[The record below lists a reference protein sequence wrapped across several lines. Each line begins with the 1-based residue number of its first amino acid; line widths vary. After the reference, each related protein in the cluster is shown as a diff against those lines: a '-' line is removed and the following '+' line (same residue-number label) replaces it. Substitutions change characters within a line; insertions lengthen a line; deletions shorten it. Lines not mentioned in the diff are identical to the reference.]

1 MRIVKMKQIITPGL
15 KGRLKNTCTL
25 QALLGIENKFFQ
37 LLSVIAEF
45 YLGKALYCKI
55 T

>member
-1 MRIVKMKQIITPGL
+1 MKQIRRSDL
-15 KGRLKNTCTL
+15 KGRFKNTYTL
-25 QALLGIENKFFQ
+25 QALLGIENKLFL

-45 YLGKALYCKI
+45 YLGKALNCKI